1 LEFLTETN
9 IFTAFKLEQ
18 LNKLTEP
25 KYYLEIE
32 STPNNLITVEEFVSY
47 FSVEL
52 GLNQEKINGLLLAVT
67 EATTNAIIHGN
78 KNNQLKMVRIYVFV
92 EGSTV
97 TIKIKDEGKGFDP
110 SMVPDP
116 TDPENLLKDSGR
128 GLYLMRVYMD
138 GLTYNQTPEGTEAI
152 LSLKI

>member
-1 LEFLTETN
+1 
-9 IFTAFKLEQ
+9 
-18 LNKLTEP
+18 LTEP

-32 STPNNLITVEEFVSY
+32 STPNNLITVEEFVNY

-52 GLNQEKINGLLLAVT
+52 GLDQEKISGLLLAVT

-78 KNNQLKMVRIYVFV
+78 KNNKLKLVRIYVYV
-92 EGSTV
+92 DGNTI

-110 SMVPDP
+110 SIVPDP

-138 GLTYNQTPEGTEAI
+138 GLTYNQTPEGTETI
-152 LSLKI
+152 LTLKI

>member
-1 LEFLTETN
+1 
-9 IFTAFKLEQ
+9 
-18 LNKLTEP
+18 LTEP

-32 STPNNLITVEEFVSY
+32 STPNNLITVEEFVNY

-52 GLNQEKINGLLLAVT
+52 GLDREKINGLLLAVT

-78 KNNQLKMVRIYVFV
+78 KNNKLKMVRIYVFV
-92 EGSTV
+92 DGQTV

-110 SMVPDP
+110 SIVPDP

-138 GLTYNQTPEGTEAI
+138 GLSYNKTNEGTETI
-152 LSLKI
+152 LTLKL